1 MLMLGVPEIETEP
14 ELMLTLGVPEIV
26 TAGVLPML
34 IVPATVTVEPIEEIE
49 PIVATPPPRITVGV
63 PEIVTEGVLVIAT
76 LAVPVIVTVPAV
88 TLTACVQS
96 AMSVATAL
104 L

>member
-1 MLMLGVPEIETEP
+1 MFTVPEDTETE
-14 ELMLTLGVPEIV
+14 
-26 TAGVLPML
+26 
-34 IVPATVTVEPIEEIE
+34 
-49 PIVATPPPRITVGV
+49 GV